1 MEVFHHREVDME
13 NKPAFEQLQRWQEMM
28 LLYRSAIAEVNTKLN
43 ILNDEFQMTHRYNPI
58 EHLKSRIKSPESIA
72 NKLRSR
78 GLEVTIQ
85 NAFEQINDIA
95 GIRIICSF
103 VPDIYLVY
111 EMLRRQNDITILRV
125 KDYIA
130 HPKPSGYRSLHVL
143 MSIPI
148 FLSERVQP
156 VKVEVQIRTIAMD
169 FWASLEHKLYYKH
182 HDNTPHEV
190 SEQLREC
197 AQLAADL
204 DEKMLQIKD
213 RIAELE
219 RRGADVWRDE
229 PLNPI

>member
-1 MEVFHHREVDME
+1 ME